1 MINRA
6 DDSWEMGRSPSV
18 FGQDHP
24 ADHAEC
30 FEKRRDKALGSPNH
44 IPLHWSSMGSSKQ
57 VSEQTGWESEAPMTK
72 YRWNT
77 DEAARAY
84 DAAAE
89 HIHPHYLEIQ
99 DEILQRLGQR
109 RAATPLVVD
118 AGGGSGRLM
127 ERVLELLPQA
137 VGAVLD
143 QSEPY
148 LALAGERLS
157 RFGSRVK
164 LLQYRLQDDWC
175 DALPRPADA
184 IDTQV
189 GYLREAGFARLT
201 IEWRKKMWAI
211 IAAER

>member
-1 MINRA
+1 MPSASYRSVEEWLSRFA
-6 DDSWEMGRSPSV
+6 GGGRSPSV

-44 IPLHWSSMGSSKQ
+44 ISLHWSSMGSSKQ
-57 VSEQTGWESEAPMTK
+57 ISEQTGWESEAPMTK

-99 DEILQRLGQR
+99 DEILQRLVQR

-137 VGAVLD
+137 VGAILD

-148 LALAGERLS
+148 LALAGESQGRAYS
-157 RFGSRVK
+157 KGIYRDDRQVETT
-164 LLQYRLQDDWC
+164 QYRRVWQSETKRRR
-175 DALPRPADA
+175 LP
-184 IDTQV
+184 
-189 GYLREAGFARLT
+189 
-201 IEWRKKMWAI
+201 
-211 IAAER
+211 